1 MTREDPSAVGLR
13 PVKLRGV
20 VLAEDSGARS
30 EPVVAQPLVKLVREV
45 KGHAEPASLLPG
57 RVCHGAAATGRLL
70 AGPGTA
76 ALAAADRVGI
86 DRTPMAPVHRSE
98 ASWWRR
104 LCRLLAL
111 PWA

>member
-1 MTREDPSAVGLR
+1 MTQEDPTAVGLR

-20 VLAEDSGARS
+20 VLGEDGGARS
-30 EPVVAQPLVKLVREV
+30 EPVVAQHRVKLVREV
-45 KGHAEPASLLPG
+45 KGRAEPASLLPG
-57 RVCHGAAATGRLL
+57 RVCCGAGATGRLL

-76 ALAAADRVGI
+76 PQAGGERAGVDLA
-86 DRTPMAPVHRSE
+86 PMPLRRSE
-98 ASWWRR
+98 GSWWRR